1 MLCRLII
8 VGGKMSL
15 EESLKTIADIKKE
28 IDKLF
33 REAWSHFP
41 RVYEYFGFYEPP
53 FDLEDTGNEY
63 IIYMDIPGF
72 SKDEIKIKVSEDLVE
87 VKAEKGEEFTE
98 TRNFIVKQ
106 RVYRGFHKIIKLPA
120 KVRPDEAKAV
130 LENGVLQITLP
141 KAGISRE
148 VEIKVE

>member
-1 MLCRLII
+1 
-8 VGGKMSL
+8 MSL

-106 RVYRGFHKIIKLPA
+106 RVYRGFHKVIKLPT